1 MESNL
6 SILKRIPVTGDD
18 SKACH
23 GAISANSW
31 KHFNLLTFV
40 LN

>member
-6 SILKRIPVTGDD
+6 SILKRIPVIDDD

-31 KHFNLLTFV
+31 TYFNLLTFD
-40 LN
+40 LK